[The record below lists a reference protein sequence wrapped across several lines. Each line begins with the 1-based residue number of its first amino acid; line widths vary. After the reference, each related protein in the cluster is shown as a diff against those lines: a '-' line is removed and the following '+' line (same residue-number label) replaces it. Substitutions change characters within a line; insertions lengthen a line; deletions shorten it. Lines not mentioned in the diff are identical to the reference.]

1 MSDSD
6 AMLRILLANVV
17 VELLPLLLIIA
28 GIVLM
33 IKARRAGPGASVRR
47 YLGISFVSLPVG
59 IFVYILAGIV
69 AASMRGDGHFYSVP
83 FGGYSVSNNTALLA
97 SVLVWIAVVF
107 LALVAVFRPR
117 Q

>member
-1 MSDSD
+1 
-6 AMLRILLANVV
+6 MLRILLANAV
-17 VELLPLLLIIA
+17 VELLPLLLLVA

-33 IKARRAGPGASVRR
+33 IKGRRAGPGTSVRR

-59 IFVYILAGIV
+59 VFTYIISGII

-83 FGGYSVSNNTALLA
+83 FGGYTVSNNAALLA
-97 SVLVWIAVVF
+97 SALVWIVLVF
-107 LALVAVFRPR
+107 LALAAVFRPR